1 MIEPLLH
8 AERLLLMG
16 MLDQAE
22 AVYRRTVEHDPRNA
36 IAVMG
41 LARVAV
47 ERGEME
53 EAHVQAARALRIDP
67 ENAAAAAMEARTA
80 ELLGRRPG
88 GQPGGDGR
96 RGAQPVP
103 DDELDS
109 SSERAPRGEPATGTD
124 RRSLLRRILGR

>member
-16 MLDQAE
+16 LLDQAE

-80 ELLGRRPG
+80 ELLGGRPG
-88 GQPGGDGR
+88 RDGR
-96 RGAQPVP
+96 RGAQPAP
-103 DDELDS
+103 DDERDS
-109 SSERAPRGEPATGTD
+109 SGERAPHSEPATGTD
-124 RRSLLRRILGR
+124 RRGLLRRILGR

>member
-16 MLDQAE
+16 LLDQAD
-22 AVYRRTVEHDPRNA
+22 AAYRRIVEQDPRNA

-53 EAHVQAARALRIDP
+53 EAHRQAARALRIDP

-80 ELLGRRPG
+80 ELLGRRPEVAG
-88 GQPGGDGR
+88 SRQPS
-96 RGAQPVP
+96 AAPP
-103 DDELDS
+103 
-109 SSERAPRGEPATGTD
+109 ERVSGP
-124 RRSLLRRILGR
+124 RSLLRRLIDR

>member
-16 MLDQAE
+16 LLDQAE
-22 AVYRRTVEHDPRNA
+22 AIYRRTLEHDPRNA

-53 EAHVQAARALRIDP
+53 EAHVQAARALGIDP

-80 ELLGRRPG
+80 ELLRRRPSG
-88 GQPGGDGR
+88 
-96 RGAQPVP
+96 
-103 DDELDS
+103 
-109 SSERAPRGEPATGTD
+109 SEHTSRTEPITGKD
-124 RRSLLRRILGR
+124 RRSLLRRIMGR

>member
-22 AVYRRTVEHDPRNA
+22 AVYRRTAELDPRNA

-53 EAHVQAARALRIDP
+53 EAHAQAGRALSIDP

-80 ELLGRRPG
+80 ELLGRPS
-88 GQPGGDGR
+88 GGDGR
-96 RGAQPVP
+96 HGAEPV
-103 DDELDS
+103 S
-109 SSERAPRGEPATGTD
+109 RTEPTTGTE
-124 RRSLLRRILGR
+124 RRGLLRRIIGR

>member
-1 MIEPLLH
+1 MIEPLLQ

-16 MLDQAE
+16 LLDQAE
-22 AVYRRTVEHDPRNA
+22 AVYRKTVEVDPRNA

-53 EAHVQAARALRIDP
+53 EAHAQAARALRIDP

-80 ELLGRRPG
+80 ELLGRRPEAPSTTG
-88 GQPGGDGR
+88 GEAPTTQR
-96 RGAQPVP
+96 RG
-103 DDELDS
+103 
-109 SSERAPRGEPATGTD
+109 
-124 RRSLLRRILGR
+124 LLRRIIGR

>member
-16 MLDQAE
+16 LLDQAE

-53 EAHVQAARALRIDP
+53 EAHVQATRALHIDP

-96 RGAQPVP
+96 PRAEPAP
-103 DDELDS
+103 R
-109 SSERAPRGEPATGTD
+109 SERAAGSERDPRTEPTTGTD
-124 RRSLLRRILGR
+124 RRSLLRRIMGR

>member
-1 MIEPLLH
+1 MNEPLLH

-22 AVYRRTVEHDPRNA
+22 AIYRRTAEQDPRDA

-53 EAHVQAARALRIDP
+53 EAHARAAQALGIDP
-67 ENAAAAAMEARTA
+67 ENAAAAAMETRTA

-88 GQPGGDGR
+88 GDGLGRPAGGDGR
-96 RGAQPVP
+96 RSAEPDSRTAATTGA
-103 DDELDS
+103 
-109 SSERAPRGEPATGTD
+109 ERRG
-124 RRSLLRRILGR
+124 LLRRIIGR

>member
-22 AVYRRTVEHDPRNA
+22 AIYRRTVEHDPRNA

-41 LARVAV
+41 MARVAV

-53 EAHVQAARALRIDP
+53 EAHAQAARALDIDP

-80 ELLGRRPG
+80 ELLGRRP
-88 GQPGGDGR
+88 DGEGR
-96 RGAQPVP
+96 QGAEPASGS
-103 DDELDS
+103 D
-109 SSERAPRGEPATGTD
+109 RAPDGERTSRTSRTEPTTGTD
-124 RRSLLRRILGR
+124 RRSLLRRIMGR

>member
-80 ELLGRRPG
+80 ELLGG
-88 GQPGGDGR
+88 
-96 RGAQPVP
+96 
-103 DDELDS
+103 LDS
-109 SSERAPRGEPATGTD
+109 SSERDSSSEPATGSD
-124 RRSLLRRILGR
+124 RRGLLSRILGR

>member
-16 MLDQAE
+16 LLDQAE
-22 AVYRRTVEHDPRNA
+22 AVYRRTVELDPRNA

-47 ERGEME
+47 ERGDMA
-53 EAHVQAARALRIDP
+53 EAHTQAAHALRIDP

-80 ELLGRRPG
+80 ELLGRRPDADAI
-88 GQPGGDGR
+88 PHAAPTI
-96 RGAQPVP
+96 RG
-103 DDELDS
+103 
-109 SSERAPRGEPATGTD
+109 
-124 RRSLLRRILGR
+124 RSLLRRLIDR

>member
-1 MIEPLLH
+1 MIESLLH

-16 MLDQAE
+16 LLDQAE
-22 AVYRRTVEHDPRNA
+22 AVYRRTAEQDPRNA

-53 EAHVQAARALRIDP
+53 EAHGQAARALSIDP

-88 GQPGGDGR
+88 GDGGDGGEGGEADPRTKPASGVER
-96 RGAQPVP
+96 RG
-103 DDELDS
+103 
-109 SSERAPRGEPATGTD
+109 
-124 RRSLLRRILGR
+124 LLRRVIGR